1 LAGAAEGDAEGAT
14 VEELVGTALEETGGA
29 MEELAARLDET
40 AATEGLAAR
49 VDEELET
56 RLDEELVARMDE
68 ELVRLVEEL
77 VALVEELVV
86 RLVEELVV
94 RLVEELVVR
103 LVEELAAAGP
113 IAPAPVDVV
122 VLAVEVLDDVRTVE
136 VDTIVTGLNEVIVVV
151 DEVGAAWPALPV
163 TVTTT
168 TTVATSVSVRMRND
182 VRTACGSARAPVA
195 SAEAR
200 RIEQRIVDALKEVG
214 LCGKCCSVWDLEPPL
229 Q

>member
-56 RLDEELVARMDE
+56 RLDEELVARVD
-68 ELVRLVEEL
+68 EEL